1 MAEKVKK
8 AVKKMNTL
16 DKYIVTCFIILV
28 IYMAVHTV
36 IFAITGTEATTL
48 TRVVFGL
55 FGFELLCCF
64 LIKRFKLH
72 EEFKLLKGKKEE
84 TDDNENFSIND

>member
-1 MAEKVKK
+1 MVRKAIKK
-8 AVKKMNTL
+8 TNKL
-16 DKYIVTCFIILV
+16 DRYIITCFIILV
-28 IYMAVHTV
+28 AYIIAHTV
-36 IFAITGTEATTL
+36 IFVITGAEATTL

-72 EEFKLLKGKKEE
+72 EEFKIIKGHKNE
-84 TDDNENFSIND
+84 TDDFSVDEMEGEL

>member
-1 MAEKVKK
+1 MVRKAIKK
-8 AVKKMNTL
+8 TNKL
-16 DKYIVTCFIILV
+16 DRYIITCFIILV
-28 IYMAVHTV
+28 AYIIAHTV

-72 EEFKLLKGKKEE
+72 EEFKLLGNKKED
-84 TDDNENFSIND
+84 TDYSVDEM

>member
-8 AVKKMNTL
+8 TIKKTNTL
-16 DKYIVTCFIILV
+16 DRYIITCFVILV
-28 IYMAVHTV
+28 IYMVAHTV
-36 IFAITGTEATTL
+36 IFVITGAEATTL

-64 LIKRFKLH
+64 LIKRLKLH
-72 EEFKLLKGKKEE
+72 EEFKLLKNKKED
-84 TDDNENFSIND
+84 TDYSVDEM